1 MLSLYSV
8 PRQKGNLILH
18 FFLCFGVDDSIQN
31 QFSFSMGICGGQVLQ
46 LPQSHKKGV
55 IMHNFELWFLK
66 QMQFLH
72 RLLRDG
78 KVYVWELVLPSAGV
92 IYGECKCVMVW
103 KTSKHYFVG
112 FKSLVV
118 MLFHW
123 QNWPGNPGPYG
134 TLAMGGVGITNV
146 SSLPVWRR
154 GNGKIGSGVWT
165 SSLARYVM
173 KIGSKQHSPA
183 CKFVS
188 GQRHAG
194 IWKMT
199 LRGSLTNNQVEWQ
212 PPSITSVEETTYHQ
226 PQSILSASM
235 DKTMMSWQPE
245 RKTGI
250 WMNVVTVGELSP
262 FCSRILWGHWSPD
275 GNAILAHGY
284 GGAFHLWKNVGVDV
298 DHWQP
303 QKVPSGHF
311 AAVTD
316 IAWARSGEYMVSVSL
331 DQTLILATCQKSSF
345 PENLQVDVQI
355 LGANMSALGLSQ
367 KPIYVNSGV
376 SLPLSIYA
384 QSAMVAEIWL
394 WQVGSWKAVGRLQA
408 HSLTVTQMEF
418 CRDDSMLLAV
428 SRDRQFS
435 VFTIKR
441 TGTPYHE
448 FICYSSVSS
457 SLCLWIKLRLKHVL
471 YGNGQK
477 RDLLESE

>member
-1 MLSLYSV
+1 
-8 PRQKGNLILH
+8 
-18 FFLCFGVDDSIQN
+18 
-31 QFSFSMGICGGQVLQ
+31 
-46 LPQSHKKGV
+46 
-55 IMHNFELWFLK
+55 
-66 QMQFLH
+66 
-72 RLLRDG
+72 
-78 KVYVWELVLPSAGV
+78 
-92 IYGECKCVMVW
+92 
-103 KTSKHYFVG
+103 
-112 FKSLVV
+112 
-118 MLFHW
+118 
-123 QNWPGNPGPYG
+123 
-134 TLAMGGVGITNV
+134 
-146 SSLPVWRR
+146 
-154 GNGKIGSGVWT
+154 
-165 SSLARYVM
+165 
-173 KIGSKQHSPA
+173 
-183 CKFVS
+183 
-188 GQRHAG
+188 
-194 IWKMT
+194 
-199 LRGSLTNNQVEWQ
+199 
-212 PPSITSVEETTYHQ
+212 
-226 PQSILSASM
+226 M

-441 TGTPYHE
+441 TDRRRTRELYGLVPGNPFGHQFATGSRDKTVKIWAVE
-448 FICYSSVSS
+448 QESSVKQMMTLPQFSS
-457 SLCLWIKLRLKHVL
+457 SVTALSWVGIDRQSNHGLLAVGMENGLIELWSLTINKSAAATLAVRFEYFIVP
-471 YGNGQK
+471 
-477 RDLLESE
+477 RVFSESTVMEKP